1 MVTHRKAS
9 ITDKI
14 LLAIIHKAQTT
25 LSHYTGSHLLD
36 ILQLLWRFVG
46 VLLDG
51 CNERDG
57 TMKHCALDFPEDA
70 HQQYGP
76 PTAPTWS
83 ANLHAFEA
91 IVKFPGH
98 ASTIT
103 TPGHVH
109 RSPKII
115 KKALLGEGRCR
126 KSWLPTRKQQSH
138 ATALPCAVLATAR
151 GNRVVQ
157 DSLCVPIRG
166 GNACNHRHAV
176 AMHSGI
182 FYVYIAIA
190 VYRRT
195 LAHQ

>member
-1 MVTHRKAS
+1 MRMVTHCKAY
-9 ITDKI
+9 ITYET
-14 LLAIIHKAQTT
+14 LPAIIHKAQTR

-51 CNERDG
+51 CDERDG

-83 ANLHAFEA
+83 INLHAREA

-98 ASTIT
+98 ASTII

-115 KKALLGEGRCR
+115 KKARLGEGRCR
-126 KSWLPTRKQQSH
+126 KSWLPTRKQSSH
-138 ATALPCAVLATAR
+138 AMLCPVVGWPQPVANLR
-151 GNRVVQ
+151 QSSHRSGNRVV
-157 DSLCVPIRG
+157 
-166 GNACNHRHAV
+166 
-176 AMHSGI
+176 
-182 FYVYIAIA
+182 
-190 VYRRT
+190 
-195 LAHQ
+195 

>member
-1 MVTHRKAS
+1 MRMVTHRKAY
-9 ITDKI
+9 ITDEI

-25 LSHYTGSHLLD
+25 SSQYTGSHLLD

-91 IVKFPGH
+91 VVKFPGH
-98 ASTIT
+98 ASTMT

-126 KSWLPTRKQQSH
+126 KSWLPTRKQSSH
-138 ATALPCAVLATAR
+138 AMLCPVMGRPQPAANLR
-151 GNRVVQ
+151 QSSHRSGNRVV
-157 DSLCVPIRG
+157 
-166 GNACNHRHAV
+166 
-176 AMHSGI
+176 
-182 FYVYIAIA
+182 
-190 VYRRT
+190 
-195 LAHQ
+195 